1 MEVVVILIFFSLIIA
16 AGFLIAFI
24 LALRN
29 GQFDDLVTPS
39 IRMLFDNKNNGGIK
53 TEKQESFDG
62 N

>member
-39 IRMLFDNKNNGGIK
+39 IRMLFDNKKNGDVKIK
-53 TEKQESFDG
+53 KRESFDG